1 MSWVPPLHFNL
12 VSIAVEILGERNVQ
26 MHGNVFF
33 GLFGVQKVG
42 PAWIHPSNWPSS
54 DCTRNFTEADVCWA
68 NIVVW
73 NVDIIE
79 SLWLCHIKITYWP
92 LCFTNKRPQCWLI
105 CSAIQ
110 DSLYRWDKTR
120 PLFFLLSF
128 YVRQSHWNVDASCTL
143 QFHYTSVLVT
153 CRTYYTRSSCTYNMQ
168 KGTYYSTNDNWCN
181 KFRANVEGRFYEGVL
196 ISL

>member
-12 VSIAVEILGERNVQ
+12 VRIAVEILGERNVQ

-120 PLFFLLSF
+120 PCFFYLAFMYGSLIETLMLRVPYSSITLPSWWHAGHTTQEAL
-128 YVRQSHWNVDASCTL
+128 VRTI
-143 QFHYTSVLVT
+143 
-153 CRTYYTRSSCTYNMQ
+153 CR
-168 KGTYYSTNDNWCN
+168 KGHITALMIIDVINL
-181 KFRANVEGRFYEGVL
+181 EL
-196 ISL
+196 M